1 MIRKKQQKLKK
12 NTNTQVFFPT
22 TTTKNLNKKITQRD
36 YLNKI
41 VF

>member
-12 NTNTQVFFPT
+12 NTHTSFFP